1 MALVPE
7 FTIQLGYPSQTT
19 NYFQDTTPD
28 YDASDETGGYG
39 SPNIAKA
46 AVFKTVIYA
55 KPQGSDTYTELTD
68 LDYLPTDGQI
78 SFTCDNYVPEEE
90 EEDDEE
96 DEVLSGCDACGGESV
111 LSDCDGVEPTCFAD
125 GCWTF
130 KYEVYSDADTVV
142 ATTIASQFFYSQ
154 AQAAITA
161 IGKKIFNG
169 VSQCNDKKFLDLY
182 YQTVKDFESLKF
194 VAQTDGCDCN
204 CVTNGLSSVQKK
216 IIKLQ
221 TDPEW

>member
-1 MALVPE
+1 MALIPE
-7 FTIQLGYPSQTT
+7 FTVTLGYPDQKT
-19 NYFQDTTPD
+19 NYFEDTTPD
-28 YDASDETGGYG
+28 YDADDEPGGYG
-39 SPNIAKA
+39 SPNIAKED
-46 AVFKTVIYA
+46 VFKTVISVKA
-55 KPQGSDTYTELTD
+55 PGADTFTELTD
-68 LDYLPTDGQI
+68 LGYLPSQGQI
-78 SFTCDNYVPEEE
+78 SFNCDNYAPEDE
-90 EEDDEE
+90 EEDE
-96 DEVLSGCDACGGESV
+96 DEDDVVEGCDVCGGESV
-111 LSDCDGVEPTCFAD
+111 LSDCDGVVASCFSD

-130 KYEVYSDADTVV
+130 KYDVYSDEETVAGTV
-142 ATTIASQFFYSQ
+142 TESVFLYSQ

-169 VSQCNDKKFLDLY
+169 VSQCNDKKYIDLY